1 MSHRGLVVVLLSGL
15 AACGEAE
22 VANVSYAEVREA
34 AAAGDEASFREYFRN
49 LRGRRVAWS
58 GRVVEVTK
66 EHGDDYAEINL
77 LLVDLDGEAGGSGEV
92 DASYRVSAATAEAM
106 VPGCEVKFTGRIEDY
121 DWSARGPLL
130 RLEGQQVE

>member
-1 MSHRGLVVVLLSGL
+1 MSRRGLVVVLLSGL

-77 LLVDLDGEAGGSGEV
+77 LLVDLDGEAGDSGEV

-106 VPGCEVKFTGRIEDY
+106 ARGREVKLTGRIEDY
-121 DWSARGPLL
+121 DWSAKGPLL

>member
-1 MSHRGLVVVLLSGL
+1 MVVLLSGL

-77 LLVDLDGEAGGSGEV
+77 LLVDLDGEAGDSGEV

-106 VPGCEVKFTGRIEDY
+106 APGREVKLTGRIEDY
-121 DWSARGPLL
+121 DWSAKGPLL